1 MTEETELKI
10 IKKTYPLSISILDF
24 TERFELK
31 KRVIYFIIK
40 ITNNLNKKKF
50 TIEKSF
56 EDFEKF
62 HNSLLIL
69 FSQVPSYPKK
79 TLFKIVNHKLI
90 NKIKDQLENFL
101 NDCIERKDILY
112 SKEFYL
118 FLNLN
123 LNENFSEMKNN
134 EITEE
139 GKIDNLNFEI
149 KDFIYDKSNQII
161 FICCSIDKNINLKGK
176 PFLFSW
182 EKKLEDKNKVLG
194 EIYCYK
200 INYTNE
206 KKYVFD
212 LIFNKEFLMRPK
224 RIFYDNDTQTFLI
237 GFDNGNITLYKIEEN
252 FTKISEL
259 KNFHINNE
267 KEEKEKE
274 IIENEKKEEI
284 KGLVYISNLNN
295 IYFISSEKTFYL
307 IDINEEKITKI
318 KKNEFNY
325 TTINLDLDKKRLFLT
340 NEKGDIEI
348 YNIINSLTQILSIK
362 TISGEKILN
371 LQFSKDK
378 KFFFVCDLN
387 GKISMFNLKEINNEK
402 NITQIFCF
410 GKKDRVNYIQIN
422 NLNNNIFSCDNK
434 GRISI
439 YDLNKKNDIYSLIT
453 HSNLSIKKIS
463 YDEEN
468 KILISSG
475 KDKQIIFWKIPDNI
489 FNIEIE
495 EFEKKEEDKFKE
507 EMNKINTL
515 EYDFNFEDDLNGW
528 NFRKD

>member
-40 ITNNLNKKKF
+40 ITNNLNKKTF

-112 SKEFYL
+112 SKEFFL

-134 EITEE
+134 DIIEE
-139 GKIDNLNFEI
+139 GKIENLNFDI

-194 EIYCYK
+194 EIDCYK

-206 KKYVFD
+206 KKYEFD
-212 LIFNKEFLMRPK
+212 LLFKKEFFFRPK
-224 RIFYDNDTQTFLI
+224 RIFYDNETQNFLI
-237 GFDNGNITLYKIEEN
+237 GFDNGDIIMYKIEEN
-252 FTKISEL
+252 FSKMSEL
-259 KNFHINNE
+259 KNFHLDKE
-267 KEEKEKE
+267 KENE
-274 IIENEKKEEI
+274 IIENGKKEGI
-284 KGLVYISNLNN
+284 KGLVYNSNLNN
-295 IYFISSEKTFYL
+295 IYFISSEKTFYS
-307 IDINEEKITKI
+307 IDLNEEKIIKI
-318 KKNEFNY
+318 KKNEYKY
-325 TTINLDLDKKRLFLT
+325 TTINFDLDKKRLFLT

-348 YNIINSLTQILSIK
+348 YNIINALTQILSIK

-371 LQFSKDK
+371 LQFSKDN

-387 GKISMFNLKEINNEK
+387 GKISMFNLREINNEK
-402 NITQIFCF
+402 NINQIFCF

-422 NLNNNIFSCDNK
+422 NINNNILSCDNK

-439 YDLNKKNDIYSLIT
+439 YDLNKKNDIYSLIA

-463 YDEEN
+463 YNEDN

-475 KDKQIIFWKIPDNI
+475 KDNKIIFWKIPDK
-489 FNIEIE
+489 FLNIEIE
-495 EFEKKEEDKFKE
+495 EFEQKEEEKYKE
-507 EMNKINTL
+507 EINKINIL
-515 EYDFNFEDDLNGW
+515 ENEFNFEDDLNGW
-528 NFRKD
+528 NLRKD